1 MIRRGSLAWM
11 TMTLSV
17 AVMVVMAG
25 CGSSNSSSS
34 AAGSSS
40 GNSSSNSGQF
50 VKKSPLTIGYSIQ
63 SAQDPYWQGYLHG
76 IQHEMKRYGFT
87 NLVTEDSQASAEKQV
102 SGSLALIH
110 TGISA
115 LIISPQEPSA
125 LAATEAAAHNAKIP
139 VIVGDVGAAGNYD
152 TFILSDNY
160 HGGQLAAQFV
170 EKQLAGKSGVQQVAV
185 ISLLPTTSVN
195 GPRTNGFTQTIAQN
209 SHFKVV
215 ADISGQQTLSGGFAA
230 AQAILSAHPNVAAI
244 YSENDSMAAGAEQAI
259 TQAGKNPLTSPVLVG
274 FNGDP
279 IALKL
284 MQEGK
289 LAADVAQ
296 NPYQQGI
303 DAVDAAW
310 AYLNGRTPTFT
321 IPASKTISVP
331 VELVTPQTLPA
342 FLQRVKAGTAY

>member
-1 MIRRGSLAWM
+1 M
-11 TMTLSV
+11 TATLGV
-17 AVMVVMAG
+17 AAVTVMAG
-25 CGSSNSSSS
+25 CAGSSSSSS

-40 GNSSSNSGQF
+40 GSSSSNSGQF
-50 VKKSPLTIGYSIQ
+50 SKKSPLTIGYSIQ
-63 SAQDPYWQGYLHG
+63 SAQDPYWQGYVHG
-76 IQHEMKRYGFT
+76 IQHEMKKYGFT
-87 NLVTEDSQASAEKQV
+87 RLVTEDSQASAEKQV

-115 LIISPQEPSA
+115 LIVSPQEPSA

-139 VIVGDVGAAGNYD
+139 VIVGDVGAAGDYD
-152 TFILSDNY
+152 SFILSDNAT
-160 HGGQLAAQFV
+160 GGQIAAQFV
-170 EKQLAGKSGVQQVAV
+170 EKQLASKSGVLQVAV

-195 GPRTNGFTQTIAQN
+195 GPRTNGFVQTIAKN

-215 ADISGQQTLSGGFAA
+215 ANISGKQTLSGGFAA

-259 TQAGKNPLTSPVLVG
+259 TQAGKNPLTNPMLVG

-284 MQEGK
+284 MQQGK

-303 DAVDAAW
+303 DAVDVAW
-310 AYLNGRTPTFT
+310 AYLSGQTPNFT
-321 IPASKTISVP
+321 TPSTKTISVP
-331 VELVTPQTLPA
+331 VELVTPGTLPE
-342 FLQRVKAGTAY
+342 FLKRVNAGTAY